1 MRTKNLTNSL
11 SAPALQWLK
20 LPLVFLLTCLQLTAC
35 GGGSSAPPI
44 ESIGSTTQLSG
55 VVEDGPIADALVYL
69 VHKANDEVVDA
80 CGPQGNQRCE
90 SRSNAE
96 GVFAFDTRPGFVASN
111 YFAVAIGGRDVT
123 TGVDFTSLEM
133 RAPLE
138 LATDRGEAAVIS
150 PVTTLLAGLLDA
162 GLDLNS
168 AQEQLRIWLALAPG
182 HDLGRRP
189 SEDAELLRRSLL
201 LTKLAIELQQAGTT
215 NPFRQLRDRIHQ
227 SAPLLLDAA
236 RLNEV
241 TLQQLGLENAAVS
254 RAAQLFQLLA
264 ASQPEAW
271 NQLFQREEMV
281 QALDLAARAMLAD
294 ASGFDPTDPNL
305 AANLQ
310 YLAEQVLQAAGPTG
324 IPFGGLAPQR
334 LARYVLLNYNLRSLE
349 ALSNPAELFAAGLL
363 LADGTPLN
371 RDPLVKE
378 LAQSRTLY
386 SVAAP
391 LLESERPGNDNQR
404 RLEYYYNSDRSHLHQ
419 AERLLATVL
428 DDAVSDTVLLSILG
442 GKAEAGLFED
452 AHTLLTTQIFG
463 SENRGKG
470 YRAYAAA
477 LLKFGYPDAAIEAL
491 QQARIL
497 FNRVIAAKGN
507 ASASSSDTYNLQGLA
522 ADFRKAGD
530 LASAQLVLN
539 DLELVARDLTSLS
552 AHGRLVVGT
561 WQVADFYI
569 DNGDLA
575 AAAPILESLY
585 RFARATPPNQS
596 GSIFT
601 LRSRVFYLIE
611 TARRFADLGD
621 YPRALAIA
629 DEIEALRAF
638 DGYSNL
644 TGAETWVPGWITTLV
659 LVRYQAGDAA
669 GALRL
674 AESIPLSY
682 KDAAGATKS
691 GEAVRLS
698 AFKQVATYD
707 ALNGNLAQAFA
718 RVDSVFAKPEDRVD
732 ALTYFASNKGVPY
745 IGLGLIQKSLLADA
759 AKALA
764 RAQAA
769 LATVVASSDQNR
781 YTLLIQRGWVKLADL
796 YALMGDTMTARAL
809 LQQAETI
816 LPAITAALPQVN
828 SLRDIALSY
837 HQRGFSADATRLLTA
852 AESLTA
858 LSTSLKPEE
867 TASLYDVIIQAWLQT
882 GEPGRARL
890 LIGEVPA
897 IETIPVWGPATI
909 QALRIHDPT
918 LVYTGTAH
926 DDQAGKEVD
935 ALLKL
940 ATQLVECSY
949 PRSARALLAEAQTT
963 ADRMFV
969 AATRIGK
976 YIHSS
981 KAHII
986 GGYAKAEGFD
996 QALTLARGLAFA
1008 NNRSQAIQ
1016 YLADVY
1022 ASQDDFPD
1030 HWVATI
1036 DSDRDGRP
1044 DFFSP
1049 LATTA
1054 DIAASG
1060 LILDDDSDGD
1070 GIADPLDWR
1079 PLFPD
1084 R

>member
-11 SAPALQWLK
+11 SVTALQWLK

-35 GGGSSAPPI
+35 GGGSSAPPTV
-44 ESIGSTTQLSG
+44 SIGSGTQLSG
-55 VVEDGPIADALVYL
+55 VVEDGPVADALVYL
-69 VHKANDEVVDA
+69 VHKANDEAVDT

-138 LATDRGEAAVIS
+138 LATERGEAAVIS

-236 RLNEV
+236 RLNEI
-241 TLQQLGLENAAVS
+241 TLQQLGLDNAAVS

-294 ASGFDPTDPNL
+294 ASGFDPSDPNL

-349 ALSNPAELFAAGLL
+349 ALSSTAELFAVGLR

-371 RDPLVKE
+371 NDPMIKE

-391 LLESERPGNDNQR
+391 LLVSERPGDDNQR

-477 LLKFGYPDAAIEAL
+477 LLKFGYRDAAIDAL
-491 QQARIL
+491 QQARNL

-507 ASASSSDTYNLQGLA
+507 ASASSSDTSNLQGLA

-530 LASAQLVLN
+530 LASAQLVLK

-561 WQVADFYI
+561 WQVADFYL

-575 AAAPILESLY
+575 AAAPILESLH
-585 RFARATPPNQS
+585 RFARGTPPNQS

-629 DEIEALRAF
+629 DEVEALRAF

-682 KDAAGATKS
+682 QDAAGATKS

-707 ALNGNLAQAFA
+707 ALNGNLTQAFG
-718 RVDSVFAKPEDRVD
+718 RVDGFAKPEDRVD
-732 ALTYFASNKGVPY
+732 ALTYFASNQGVPY
-745 IGLGLIQKSLLADA
+745 IGLGLIQKNLLDDA

-769 LATVVASSDQNR
+769 LTAVVVSSDQNR

-809 LQQAETI
+809 LLQAETI

-828 SLRDIALSY
+828 SLRDIALGY
-837 HQRGFSADATRLLTA
+837 HQLGLPTDAFRLLTA
-852 AESLTA
+852 AETRTTAGSSLR
-858 LSTSLKPEE
+858 PEE
-867 TASLYDVIIQAWLQT
+867 TATLYDVIIQAWLQT
-882 GEPGRARL
+882 GELERARL
-890 LIGEVPA
+890 LIGDVPTLGA
-897 IETIPVWGPATI
+897 LPVWGPATI

-940 ATQLVECSY
+940 ATQLVECSA
-949 PRSARALLAEAQTT
+949 PESARVLLAEAQTT
-963 ADRMFV
+963 AERIFV

-986 GGYAKAEGFD
+986 GGYTKAEGFD
-996 QALTLARGLAFA
+996 QALLLAKGLPFA
-1008 NNRSQAIQ
+1008 NNRNQAIQ
-1016 YLADVY
+1016 YLADIT
-1022 ASQDDFPD
+1022 ASRDDFPD
-1030 HWVATI
+1030 HWVATV
-1036 DSDRDGRP
+1036 DTDHDGRP
-1044 DFFSP
+1044 DFFTP
-1049 LATTA
+1049 LATAA

-1060 LILDDDSDGD
+1060 LVLDDDCDGD
-1070 GIADPLDWR
+1070 GIADALDWR
-1079 PLFPD
+1079 PLFRD
-1084 R
+1084 F

>member
-1 MRTKNLTNSL
+1 MRTTIPINSL
-11 SAPALQWLK
+11 SVPGRQWLK

-35 GGGSSAPPI
+35 GGGNSAPPAA
-44 ESIGSTTQLSG
+44 SIGSGTQLSG
-55 VVEDGPIADALVYL
+55 VVEDGPVADALVYL

-90 SRSNAE
+90 TRSNAE

-111 YFAVAIGGRDVT
+111 YFAVAIGGRDVI

-138 LATDRGEAAVIS
+138 LATERGEAAVIS
-150 PVTTLLAGLLDA
+150 PVTTLLSGLLDA

-168 AQEQLRIWLALAPG
+168 AQEQLRIWLALAPD

-189 SEDAELLRRSLL
+189 SEDSELLRRSLL
-201 LTKLAIELQQAGTT
+201 LTKLAIELQQAGTA

-227 SAPLLLDAA
+227 SAPLLLDPA
-236 RLNEV
+236 RLNEI
-241 TLQQLGLENAAVS
+241 TLQQLGLDNAAVS
-254 RAAQLFQLLA
+254 RAGQLFQILA
-264 ASQPEAW
+264 AAQPESW
-271 NQLFQREEMV
+271 NRLFQREEMV

-294 ASGFDPTDPNL
+294 ASGFDPGDPNL

-310 YLAEQVLQAAGPTG
+310 YLAEQLLQAAGPAG

-334 LARYVLLNYNLRSLE
+334 LARYVLLSYNLHSLE
-349 ALSNPAELFAAGLL
+349 ALSNPADLFAAGLR
-363 LADGTPLN
+363 LADGTPLSS
-371 RDPLVKE
+371 DPLVTE

-391 LLESERPGNDNQR
+391 LLESERPGDDNQR

-428 DDAVSDTVLLSILG
+428 DDALSDTVLLSILG

-452 AHTLLTTQIFG
+452 AHTLLTTQVFG
-463 SENRGKG
+463 SEIRGKG
-470 YRAYAAA
+470 YRDYAKA
-477 LLKFGYPDAAIEAL
+477 LLKFGYRDEAVEAL
-491 QQARIL
+491 QQAHSL

-507 ASASSSDTYNLQGLA
+507 ASASSSDTSNLQGLA

-561 WQVADFYI
+561 WQVADAYI
-569 DNGDLA
+569 DNGDLT

-585 RFARATPPNQS
+585 HFARTTPPNQS
-596 GSIFT
+596 GTIFT
-601 LRSRVFYLIE
+601 LKTRIFYLIE

-621 YPRALAIA
+621 HVRALAIA
-629 DEIEALRAF
+629 DEIEALRAL

-644 TGAETWVPGWITTLV
+644 TGADTWVSGWITTLV

-698 AFKQVATYD
+698 VFKQVATYE
-707 ALNGNLAQAFA
+707 ALNSNLTQAFG
-718 RVDSVFAKPEDRVD
+718 RVDGFAQPEDRVE
-732 ALTYFASNKGVPY
+732 ALSYFASKKGVPY
-745 IGLGLIQKSLLADA
+745 IGLGLIQKNLLDDAADA
-759 AKALA
+759 LG
-764 RAQAA
+764 RAQEA
-769 LATVVASSDQNR
+769 LTAVVASSDQNR
-781 YTLLIQRGWVKLADL
+781 HTLLIQRGWVKLADL
-796 YALMGDTMTARAL
+796 YALMGDTLTARAL
-809 LQQAETI
+809 LLHAETL

-828 SLRDIALSY
+828 SLRDIALGY
-837 HQRGFSADATRLLTA
+837 HQLGFSADAIRLLTA
-852 AESLTA
+852 AETLTA
-858 LSTSLKPEE
+858 NSILTQEE
-867 TASLYDVIIQAWLQT
+867 TTSLYDVIIQAWLQA
-882 GEPGRARL
+882 GELARAKQ
-890 LIGEVPA
+890 LIGGILPLDNA
-897 IETIPVWGPATI
+897 PTWGPATI
-909 QALRIHDPT
+909 KALQIHNPDQ
-918 LVYTGTAH
+918 VYAGTAH
-926 DDQAGKEVD
+926 DGQAGKEVD

-940 ATQLVECSY
+940 AQQLVECSD
-949 PRSARALLAEAQTT
+949 PQSARTLLGEAQLT

-969 AATRIGK
+969 AATRVGK

-996 QALTLARGLAFA
+996 QAQALARNLTFSS
-1008 NNRSQAIQ
+1008 NRNQAIQ
-1016 YLADVY
+1016 YLADLY
-1022 ASQDDFPD
+1022 ASCDDFPD

-1049 LATTA
+1049 LATAA

-1070 GIADPLDWR
+1070 GIADPIDWR